1 MCHAMCA
8 DADLLKLGAGERLEC
23 PPRNTDRF
31 GKFVNFL
38 FCTFCPRKEGFQN
51 NSLRTFRGPP
61 VKSKTRI
68 WGQIAARVVLNY
80 DQTYV
85 VADVRGTPG

>member
-1 MCHAMCA
+1 MCA

-31 GKFVNFL
+31 GNFVNFL
-38 FCTFCPRKEGFQN
+38 FCTFCPIKEGFPKQLFEDFPR
-51 NSLRTFRGPP
+51 SPREVEDTHLGADR
-61 VKSKTRI
+61 SK
-68 WGQIAARVVLNY
+68 RVVLNY

>member
-1 MCHAMCA
+1 MCA
-8 DADLLKLGAGERLEC
+8 DADLLKLGAGERLLEC
-23 PPRNTDRF
+23 PPPR
-31 GKFVNFL
+31 NFL
-38 FCTFCPRKEGFQN
+38 FCTFCPSKEGFQN

-68 WGQIAARVVLNY
+68 WGQIAARIVLNY

>member
-1 MCHAMCA
+1 MCA

-31 GKFVNFL
+31 GKFVNFH
-38 FCTFCPRKEGFQN
+38 FCTFCPSKEGFQN
-51 NSLRTFRGPP
+51 NSLSRRHAFGG
-61 VKSKTRI
+61 K
-68 WGQIAARVVLNY
+68 IAARVVLNY